1 MSSPA
6 GPAPCTPDESVSPVA
21 RLPGFREPCSGSH
34 LAPGR
39 PRRTGPRCGRVVSAG
54 WWRVSGAQLE
64 RPRVG
69 GSLERE
75 ESRSEC
81 DDTGSGAER

>member
-1 MSSPA
+1 MSSAA

-21 RLPGFREPCSGSH
+21 RPPGFREPCSGSH

-39 PRRTGPRCGRVVSAG
+39 PRRTESPVRPCGFRRLVAGKRGPVGAAAGR
-54 WWRVSGAQLE
+54 
-64 RPRVG
+64 
-69 GSLERE
+69 GSPERE